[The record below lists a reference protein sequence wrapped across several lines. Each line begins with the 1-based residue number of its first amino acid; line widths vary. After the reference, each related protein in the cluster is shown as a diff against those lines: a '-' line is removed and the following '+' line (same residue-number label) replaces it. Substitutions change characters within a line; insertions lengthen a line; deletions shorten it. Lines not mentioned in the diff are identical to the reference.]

1 MNVFRTLPPP
11 SNPGGGFEYDPEEDE
26 PTLEAAW
33 PHLQLVYELFLR
45 WIESGTF
52 QSALAKKYIDS
63 QFLIQMLDLFDS
75 EDPRE
80 RSVVT
85 SRPFPV
91 SHSFPPLPGTS

>member
-26 PTLEAAW
+26 PTLEPSW

-45 WIESGTF
+45 WLESPNF
-52 QSALAKKYIDS
+52 QPTLAKKYIDTK
-63 QFLIQMLDLFDS
+63 FLIQLLDLFDS

-80 RSVVT
+80 RYAFVVVYT
-85 SRPFPV
+85 
-91 SHSFPPLPGTS
+91 